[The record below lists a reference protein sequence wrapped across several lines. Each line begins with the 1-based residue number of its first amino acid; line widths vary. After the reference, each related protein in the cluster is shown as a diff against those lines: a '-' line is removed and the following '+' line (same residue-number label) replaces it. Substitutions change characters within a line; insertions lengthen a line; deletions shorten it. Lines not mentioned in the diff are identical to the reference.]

1 MYKSLTAQRQSGGL
15 GKVTSGEPKGRYKK
29 VSKTHIYAGRI
40 LIYSAPVALL
50 QHIEWAINH
59 QLSQVITPQWVSQ
72 PLLPGSKACEIT
84 YLSKQPVA
92 ANIAKAIMNWRLV
105 RFEITQ
111 VNQKASDATLYRVTP
126 DLGLH
131 QANLASNGDV
141 YLTQD
146 YLNQLI
152 LNSPSHNKL
161 KSNIDNALGNQWEVE
176 LEPYRLALA
185 SGMAENIS
193 NIG

>member
-1 MYKSLTAQRQSGGL
+1 MS
-15 GKVTSGEPKGRYKK
+15 
-29 VSKTHIYAGRI
+29 
-40 LIYSAPVALL
+40 
-50 QHIEWAINH
+50 
-59 QLSQVITPQWVSQ
+59 
-72 PLLPGSKACEIT
+72 
-84 YLSKQPVA
+84 
-92 ANIAKAIMNWRLV
+92 WRLV

-111 VNQKASDATLYRVTP
+111 INQKTFDATLYRVTP

-131 QANLASNGDV
+131 QANLATNGDV
-141 YLTQD
+141 YLTHD
-146 YLNQLI
+146 YLNQLL

-161 KSNIDNALGNQWEVE
+161 KSNIDSALGNQWEVE

>member
-1 MYKSLTAQRQSGGL
+1 
-15 GKVTSGEPKGRYKK
+15 

-40 LIYSAPVALL
+40 HIYSAPAALL
-50 QHIEWAINH
+50 QHIEWAINQH
-59 QLSQVITPQWVSQ
+59 LSQFITPQWVSQ
-72 PLLPGSKACEIT
+72 PLLPGSKACELS
-84 YLSKQPVA
+84 YLTKQPVA
-92 ANIAKAIMNWRLV
+92 ANIAKAIMSWRLV

-111 VNQKASDATLYRVTP
+111 INQKTFDATLYRVTP

-131 QANLASNGDV
+131 QANLATNGDV

-146 YLNQLI
+146 YLNQL
-152 LNSPSHNKL
+152 LLHSPSHNKL
-161 KSNIDNALGNQWEVE
+161 KSNIDSALGNQWEVE

>member
-1 MYKSLTAQRQSGGL
+1 MYKSLTALRQSGGL

-50 QHIEWAINH
+50 QHIEWAINQ

-111 VNQKASDATLYRVTP
+111 VNQETSDATLYRVTP

-161 KSNIDNALGNQWEVE
+161 KSNNDIVTGK
-176 LEPYRLALA
+176 
-185 SGMAENIS
+185 SMG
-193 NIG
+193 G